1 MEPMNWIE
9 AASRSECGVA
19 CRREGT
25 TLYFVHPDRGM
36 HLGLQ
41 EDGFFLQMRF
51 RESLLKTDWTPLT
64 LTSEEGR
71 RLFQAMFGGTHDL
84 HEE

>member
-9 AASRSECGVA
+9 AAGRSDCGVA
-19 CRREGT
+19 FRREGT
-25 TLYFVHPDRGM
+25 TLYFVHPERGM

-51 RESLLKTDWTPLT
+51 RESLLKTGLDAPDSHLRRRPET
-64 LTSEEGR
+64 LPGHVR
-71 RLFQAMFGGTHDL
+71 RYP
-84 HEE
+84 